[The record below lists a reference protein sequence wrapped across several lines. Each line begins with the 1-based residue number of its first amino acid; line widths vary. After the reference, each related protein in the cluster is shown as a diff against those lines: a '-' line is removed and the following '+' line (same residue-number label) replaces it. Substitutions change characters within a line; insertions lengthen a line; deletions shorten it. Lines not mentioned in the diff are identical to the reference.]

1 MIAFQHYSINNE
13 LKIEGAAWRLYLP
26 ATCAYIQCIAIA
38 FGYLTL
44 SIVKR
49 GSLIFSVNV
58 TESNKHFQ

>member
-1 MIAFQHYSINNE
+1 METSE
-13 LKIEGAAWRLYLP
+13 P
-26 ATCAYIQCIAIA
+26 ASNLCLHTMYIA